1 MDIVLTE
8 TERKLLLCELD
19 LLLMESKIQEDVL
32 LGKWGF
38 LVDLY
43 CKGIINIDQYLKG
56 VNLIK

>member
-19 LLLMESKIQEDVL
+19 LLSMKSKIQEDVV

-38 LVDLY
+38 LVYFY